1 MEEKKSAA
9 DRMESLRASAKLMM
23 GAGSMPAP
31 RAAAP
36 AGISPAEIPLAR
48 DEPTRGL
55 LKAASEGNRQAAI
68 FEIARGADLFAFD
81 PDGQPCFGRAFAA
94 GHVALGRELALAW
107 EERALEREGAFAEEA
122 REDVA
127 KRGALGFS
135 AE

>member
-1 MEEKKSAA
+1 MEEKKSAG
-9 DRMESLRASAKLMM
+9 DRMESLRASAKLML

-36 AGISPAEIPLAR
+36 AEIPIAR

-55 LKAASEGNRQAAI
+55 LKAASEGNRQAAL

-127 KRGALGFS
+127 KRGSLGFS